1 MKVNQVIDTVMGYLE
16 EQMVSSMTN
25 AQEFMF
31 YAVWESVRDET
42 ATLVERL
49 TANPVTRVL
58 AAIDKEGN
66 VDTDKLIARLEK
78 TFEKQNKVSLEVPLF
93 GKVCF
98 TMDDLNAIESRLKGV
113 TTYENNS

>member
-16 EQMVSSMTN
+16 QQMVSSMTN

-66 VDTDKLIARLEK
+66 VDTDKLIARFEK
-78 TFEKQNKVSLEVPLF
+78 TFEKQERLTFEVPFF

-98 TMDDLNAIESRLKGV
+98 TRADLNTIENRLKGV
-113 TTYENNS
+113 KSYENNS